1 MKKVRIKSLMNAKGK
16 TARNTERP
24 KAPDRKKQ
32 ERQKSCV
39 EAIQERREEGKT
51 ERKTERKND
60 RMREETT

>member
-1 MKKVRIKSLMNAKGK
+1 MNGKGK

-39 EAIQERREEGKT
+39 EAMKERREEGKT